1 MVLAAVD
8 ELFFVPCAKFDM
20 IAALVAVPESRG
32 GSPLGTPPE
41 DAFARREAVSALS
54 LACCS
59 SPRLYL
65 SSLTVKFLGELQIR
79 SN

>member
-1 MVLAAVD
+1 MVLAAVE
-8 ELFFVPCAKFDM
+8 ELFLPCAKFDM

-32 GSPLGTPPE
+32 GSPLGTPLE
-41 DAFARREAVSALS
+41 DALARREAVSALS
-54 LACCS
+54 LAYYS
-59 SPRLYL
+59 SPRLCL

>member
-1 MVLAAVD
+1 
-8 ELFFVPCAKFDM
+8 M

-32 GSPLGTPPE
+32 GSPLGAPLE
-41 DAFARREAVSALS
+41 DAFANREAVSALS
-54 LACCS
+54 FACCS
-59 SPRLYL
+59 SPRLCF